1 MIRIRLGSIRRQLV
15 LWYLSLLAIVLLGLG
30 IFQYFTLSQYL
41 RSTIGASLR
50 HSASAQLHALGPCFI
65 LSAAALNLN
74 AQSLAGLL
82 GSHDTAVKIVTPSG
96 ETVANHGFGFAGH
109 ARPLNLSP
117 DTIHQLISSTRSGT
131 PRLASPHPSC
141 ESGPPPR
148 PTPHHRHHPALPQE
162 PPVVSQGNM
171 VLVAVPLGPPSRPVG
186 YALLGQSFADANAT
200 LRRSAV
206 VFALGALMAVLLAAL
221 IALPLIDRALRP
233 LRRIARTAGAIAE
246 GDLQRRANLSH
257 SSDEVGQLGMAFDT
271 MVDRLQAALT
281 ASSESEERM
290 RRFLADAS
298 HELRTPLTVLRGSS
312 EVLLRQDARE
322 RPDIAA
328 ALQGMH
334 EEAVRLSRL
343 VDDLLTLTRL
353 DAGQTL
359 LPEMV
364 PVRPFLEQFADR
376 YAPAWPN
383 RQLELQLGALDG
395 AAALVD
401 PEALRR
407 VLTNLIDNAA
417 RYSTPGQPITVS
429 GAAQQDR
436 IALSISDA
444 GPGLGPEDAAR
455 VFERFYRGARSRSRH
470 TGGSGLGLAIVQAL
484 VSQSGGE
491 VAIET
496 DVTRGTTARVT
507 LPRSL

>member
-1 MIRIRLGSIRRQLV
+1 MRLGSIRRQLV

-50 HSASAQLHALGPCFI
+50 QSASAQLHALGPCFI
-65 LSAAALNLN
+65 LTPAALNQN

-82 GSHDTAVKIVTPSG
+82 GSHNTAVEIVTPSG
-96 ETVANHGFGFAGH
+96 ETLATHGFGFAGH

-117 DTIHQLISSTRSGT
+117 NTIHQLIRSTGSGP
-131 PRLASPHPSC
+131 PRVASHHAPC
-141 ESGPPPR
+141 EPGPPPR
-148 PTPHHRHHPALPQE
+148 QTPHHHRHPPPQE
-162 PPVVSQGNM
+162 SSVVSQGNM

-206 VFALGALMAVLLAAL
+206 VFALGALVAVLLAAL

-312 EVLLRQDARE
+312 EVLLRQGARE
-322 RPDIAA
+322 RPEIAG

-334 EEAVRLSRL
+334 EEAVRLSKL

-364 PVRPFLEQFADR
+364 PVRPFLEQFAGR

-444 GPGLGPEDAAR
+444 GPGLSPEDAAR

-496 DVTRGTTARVT
+496 DVNRGTTARVT
-507 LPRSL
+507 LPRSV

>member
-1 MIRIRLGSIRRQLV
+1 VVRMRLGSIRRQLV

-30 IFQYFTLSQYL
+30 IFQYLTLSQYL

-50 HSASAQLHALGPCFI
+50 QSASAQLHALDPCFI
-65 LSAAALNLN
+65 LSPADLTQN

-96 ETVANHGFGFAGH
+96 ETVANHWFGFAGH

-117 DTIHQLISSTRSGT
+117 ATIRQLINSTGSGA
-131 PRLASPHPSC
+131 PRVASHHAPC
-141 ESGPPPR
+141 EPGPPPR
-148 PTPHHRHHPALPQE
+148 QTPHHHRHPPPQE

-206 VFALGALMAVLLAAL
+206 VFALGALVAVLLAAL

>member
-1 MIRIRLGSIRRQLV
+1 MRLGSIRRQLV

-30 IFQYFTLSQYL
+30 IFQYLTLSQYL

-50 HSASAQLHALGPCFI
+50 QSASAQLHALDPCFI
-65 LSAAALNLN
+65 LSPADLTQN

-96 ETVANHGFGFAGH
+96 ETVANHWFGFAGH

-117 DTIHQLISSTRSGT
+117 ATIRQLINSTGSGA
-131 PRLASPHPSC
+131 PRVASHHAPC
-141 ESGPPPR
+141 EPGPPPR
-148 PTPHHRHHPALPQE
+148 QTPHHHRHPPPQE

-206 VFALGALMAVLLAAL
+206 VFALGALVAVLLAAL

>member
-1 MIRIRLGSIRRQLV
+1 M
-15 LWYLSLLAIVLLGLG
+15 
-30 IFQYFTLSQYL
+30 
-41 RSTIGASLR
+41 
-50 HSASAQLHALGPCFI
+50 
-65 LSAAALNLN
+65 
-74 AQSLAGLL
+74 
-82 GSHDTAVKIVTPSG
+82 
-96 ETVANHGFGFAGH
+96 
-109 ARPLNLSP
+109 
-117 DTIHQLISSTRSGT
+117 
-131 PRLASPHPSC
+131 
-141 ESGPPPR
+141 
-148 PTPHHRHHPALPQE
+148 
-162 PPVVSQGNM
+162 VSQGNM

-186 YALLGQSFADANAT
+186 YALLGQSFAGANAT

-206 VFALGALMAVLLAAL
+206 VFALGALVAVLLAAL

-257 SSDEVGQLGMAFDT
+257 SSDEIGQLGIAFDT

-312 EVLLRQDARE
+312 EVLLRQGARE
-322 RPDIAA
+322 RPDIAG

-334 EEAVRLSRL
+334 EEAVRLSKL

-383 RQLELQLGALDG
+383 RQLELQLAALDG

-417 RYSTPGQPITVS
+417 RYSTPGQPITLS
-429 GAAQQDR
+429 GAAQHDR
-436 IALSISDA
+436 IALSVSDA

-496 DVTRGTTARVT
+496 DLNRGTIARVT
-507 LPRSL
+507 LPRSV

>member
-1 MIRIRLGSIRRQLV
+1 VVRMRLGSIRRQLV

-30 IFQYFTLSQYL
+30 IFQYVTLSQYL

-50 HSASAQLHALGPCFI
+50 QSASGQLHALGPCLV
-65 LSAAALNLN
+65 LSAADLSQN

-96 ETVANHGFGFAGH
+96 ETLANHGFGFAGH
-109 ARPLNLSP
+109 ARPLNLSV
-117 DTIHQLISSTRSGT
+117 DTIHQLIRSTGSGPPRVTSSHA
-131 PRLASPHPSC
+131 PC
-141 ESGPPPR
+141 EPGPPPR
-148 PTPHHRHHPALPQE
+148 QTPRHHHHHPPPQE
-162 PPVVSQGNM
+162 PPVVSQGDL
-171 VLVAVPLGPPSRPVG
+171 VLVAVPLGPPFQPAG
-186 YALLGQSFADANAT
+186 YALLGQSFADAKAT

-206 VFALGALMAVLLAAL
+206 VFALGALVAVLLAAL

-233 LRRIARTAGAIAE
+233 LRRIAHTAGAIAE

-257 SSDEVGQLGMAFDT
+257 SSDEIGRLGVAFDT

-312 EVLLRQDARE
+312 EVLLRQGATE
-322 RPDIAA
+322 RPAIAG

-334 EEAVRLSRL
+334 EEAVRLSKL

-353 DAGQTL
+353 DAGQML

-364 PVRPFLEQFADR
+364 PVRPFLEHFADR
-376 YAPAWPN
+376 YASAWPN
-383 RQLELQLGALDG
+383 RQIDLQLGALNG

-417 RYSTPGQPITVS
+417 RYSTPGQPITVH

-444 GPGLGPEDAAR
+444 GPGLNPEDAAR

-484 VSQSGGE
+484 LSQSGGE
-491 VAIET
+491 VDIET
-496 DVTRGTTARVT
+496 DVNRGTTARVT
-507 LPRSL
+507 LPRGV

>member
-1 MIRIRLGSIRRQLV
+1 MVRMRLGSIRRQLV

-30 IFQYFTLSQYL
+30 IFQYLTLSQYL

-50 HSASAQLHALGPCFI
+50 QSASAQLHALDPCFI
-65 LSAAALNLN
+65 LSPADLTQN

-96 ETVANHGFGFAGH
+96 ETVANHWFGFAGH

-117 DTIHQLISSTRSGT
+117 ATIRQLINSTGSGA
-131 PRLASPHPSC
+131 PRVASHHAPC
-141 ESGPPPR
+141 EPGPPPR
-148 PTPHHRHHPALPQE
+148 QTPHHHRHPPPQE

-206 VFALGALMAVLLAAL
+206 VFALGALVAVLLAAL